1 MVSLLAYLAVGGAMG
16 WLASLLLRTS
26 RWRERGVNL
35 GAGMAGGLAAG
46 WLAPRLVGT
55 PPLAMNVVSLEA
67 LAVAVLGAM
76 LVLAVVDVVRRRRHI
91 G

>member
-1 MVSLLAYLAVGGAMG
+1 MLSLLSYLAAGAAMG

-26 RWRERGVNL
+26 RWQERGVNL
-35 GAGMAGGLAAG
+35 GAGMAGAVLAG
-46 WLAPRLVGT
+46 WLAPPLVGAA
-55 PPLAMNVVSLEA
+55 PLAQNSVSLEA

-76 LVLAVVDVVRRRRHI
+76 LVLAVVAMARRRPF

>member
-1 MVSLLAYLAVGGAMG
+1 MLSLLSYLAAGAAMG

-26 RWRERGVNL
+26 SWQERGVNL
-35 GAGMAGGLAAG
+35 GAGMAGAAVAG
-46 WLAPRLVGT
+46 WLAPALVGAA
-55 PPLAMNVVSLEA
+55 PLAQNSVSLEA

-76 LVLAVVDVVRRRRHI
+76 LVLAVVSVARRRPL